1 MNISLLFC
9 PFVIRGPC
17 AAYGTE
23 GLNLEQYVYDCRND
37 KNQFWQV
44 NNMFMYCRNDK
55 NQFWHPYYISIKW
68 KLGAP
73 KTKLIINK
81 SCGEKLMKLNYI
93 FKTSFLSV
101 LLI

>member
-1 MNISLLFC
+1 MFM
-9 PFVIRGPC
+9 
-17 AAYGTE
+17 Y
-23 GLNLEQYVYDCRND
+23 CRND

-68 KLGAP
+68 KLGAR

-81 SCGEKLMKLNYI
+81 SCGE
-93 FKTSFLSV
+93 LS
-101 LLI
+101 LFSATHNNQIWADTEL